1 MKKKGEIKMATE
13 RRGHRQREKK
23 DSEQEKRDRET
34 KKGSDLD
41 KETKKGPSGEARRRR
56 KSPAGERCHGAWQW
70 VRKSAACRRNAVKQ
84 PPHTEDVPYAH

>member
-41 KETKKGPSGEARRRR
+41 KETKKGAGGRVCRETPKQTSKGLENREGE
-56 KSPAGERCHGAWQW
+56 KEKKGP
-70 VRKSAACRRNAVKQ
+70 
-84 PPHTEDVPYAH
+84 